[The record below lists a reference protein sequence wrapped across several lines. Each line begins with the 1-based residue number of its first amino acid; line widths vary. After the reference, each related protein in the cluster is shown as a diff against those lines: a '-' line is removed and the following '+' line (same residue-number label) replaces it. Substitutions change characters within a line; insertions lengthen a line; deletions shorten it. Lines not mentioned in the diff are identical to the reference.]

1 MTPKKAREILDSED
15 VVSMEDIME
24 AHAVLDKLKKK
35 KKIKDPNASIN
46 AHNAWKL
53 RKQEEFN
60 LRKEIRKYWN
70 QKTS

>member
-35 KKIKDPNASIN
+35 KKIKDPNASTGIK
-46 AHNAWKL
+46 KL
-53 RKQEEFN
+53 LDIHQ
-60 LRKEIRKYWN
+60 
-70 QKTS
+70 